1 MKIKILY
8 ALTSTDK
15 DIYMEQLWVSVTSL
29 RMYNPVTTVVLLM
42 DKITYEGLIGYRAK
56 LLDLIDES
64 IVVPTP
70 DGYSQKEV
78 SRYIKTTARQWVK
91 GDFLFIDTDTVI
103 TGDLSDVDKLEGDVL
118 LCPEFH
124 ESLKNNPMSTSLIDR
139 VKQIF
144 DTDISDAPNYYN
156 SGIILCR
163 DTEFAHKFYKQW
175 NENWTKSLKDKNVN
189 FDQPALA
196 KTDHDLGYAIKELD
210 GQYHCQIFL
219 SIKYLYRAK
228 IIHFFNMTWFKDAAI
243 SPFLTKD
250 LYMNVKNKGFID
262 DETLFLIKNVKN
274 QFPAISVTVCRK
286 EFELLVDYGKSLMTI
301 MVKPDTKLKKFCKF
315 MIEKVIRVYWIFQRF

>member
-1 MKIKILY
+1 MTYRLLLFLINIICISNLDNNRQIVKDNIATMKIKILY
-8 ALTSTDK
+8 VLTSTDK

-29 RMYNPVTTVVLLM
+29 RMYNPETMVVLLM

-70 DGYSQKEV
+70 EGYSQKEM

-103 TGDLSDVDKLEGDVL
+103 AGDLSDVDKLEGDVL

-124 ESLKNNPMSTSLIDR
+124 ESLKNNPMGTSLINR

-144 DTDISDAPNYYN
+144 NTDISNAPNYYN

-163 DTEFAHKFYKQW
+163 D
-175 NENWTKSLKDKNVN
+175 
-189 FDQPALA
+189 
-196 KTDHDLGYAIKELD
+196 LGYAVKELD

-243 SPFLTKD
+243 SPFLTKE
-250 LYMNVKNKGFID
+250 LYLNVKNKGFID
-262 DETLFLIKNVKN
+262 DETLFLIKDVKN
-274 QFPAISVTVCRK
+274 QFPAVSVTVCRK
-286 EFELLVDYGKSLMTI
+286 EFDLLVDYGKSLMTI
-301 MVKPDTKLKKFCKF
+301 MVNPDTKLKKFCKF
-315 MIEKVIRVYWIFQRF
+315 MIEKAIRIYWIFQRF